1 MKLGIILNTNI
12 PETVFNAL
20 RLANTALGAGHTVN
34 IFLLGPGVEIESIDN
49 KKFDVADVLDKFVKG
64 KGNLYAC
71 GTCLRIRQQE
81 AGVCPVSSMA
91 QLLEIITSSDKVV
104 TFG

>member
-1 MKLGIILNTNI
+1 MKLGIVLNTNN

-20 RLANTALGAGHTVN
+20 RLGNTALGAGHSVN

-49 KKFDVADVLDKFVKG
+49 KEFDVPDVLSRFSKDG
-64 KGNLYAC
+64 GNLFAC
-71 GTCLRIRQQE
+71 GTCLKIRRQD
-81 AGVCPVSSMA
+81 AGICPVSTMS
-91 QLLEIITSSDKVV
+91 QLLEIVTDSDKVV

>member
-1 MKLGIILNTNI
+1 MKLGIVLNTKV

-20 RLANTALGAGHTVN
+20 RLANTALAARHSVN
-34 IFLLGPGVEIESIDN
+34 MFLLGPGVEIESIDN
-49 KKFDVADVLDKFVKG
+49 KKFDVPEILNKFMKEG
-64 KGNLYAC
+64 GNIFAC
-71 GTCLRIRQQE
+71 GTCLKIRQQE
-81 AGVCPVSSMA
+81 GGACPVSTMS

>member
-1 MKLGIILNTNI
+1 MKLGIVLNTSV

-20 RLANTALGAGHTVN
+20 RLANTALGAGHSVN

-49 KKFDVADVLDKFVKG
+49 KKFDLPEALNKFMKEG
-64 KGNLYAC
+64 GNIFAC
-71 GTCLRIRQQE
+71 GTCLKIRQQE
-81 AGVCPVSSMA
+81 GGACPVSTMS
-91 QLLEIITSSDKVV
+91 QLLEIIASSDKVV

>member
-1 MKLGIILNTNI
+1 MKIGIILNTNV

-20 RLANTALGAGHTVN
+20 RLANTALAAGHSVN

-49 KKFDVADVLDKFVKG
+49 KKFDVHDVLDKFIKG
-64 KGNLYAC
+64 SGNLFVC
-71 GTCLRIRQQE
+71 GTCLKIRQQE
-81 AGVCPVSSMA
+81 GGACPVSTMS

>member
-20 RLANTALGAGHTVN
+20 RLANTALGAGHSVN
-34 IFLLGPGVEIESIDN
+34 IFLLGPGVEIESIEN
-49 KKFDVADVLDKFVKG
+49 KKFDVPDVLDKFIKG

-71 GTCLRIRQQE
+71 GTCLKIRQQE
-81 AGVCPVSSMA
+81 SGACPVSTMS

>member
-1 MKLGIILNTNI
+1 LKLGIILNSNAA
-12 PETVFNAL
+12 ETAFNAL
-20 RLANTALGAGHTVN
+20 RLANTALGAGQSVN

-49 KKFDVADVLDKFVKG
+49 KKFDVADVLDKFIKA

-71 GTCLRIRQQE
+71 GTCLKIRQQE
-81 AGVCPVSSMA
+81 AGVCPVSTMS